1 MVAVSLKKKTGG
13 SQATTKKIY
22 IGKGVKYFPKSKVG
36 EFKLESGT
44 LSVDTDIMITGSTT
58 GIILTKVQELRM
70 DDLPV
75 TTVKK
80 GDVFS
85 MPIAEKIKPSDKLY
99 KIIND

>member
-1 MVAVSLKKKTGG
+1 M
-13 SQATTKKIY
+13 TKI
-22 IGKGVKYFPKSKVG
+22 
-36 EFKLESGT
+36 
-44 LSVDTDIMITGSTT
+44 
-58 GIILTKVQELRM
+58 QELRM

-85 MPIAEKIKPSDKLY
+85 MPVTEKIKPSDKLY

>member
-1 MVAVSLKKKTGG
+1 MV
-13 SQATTKKIY
+13 
-22 IGKGVKYFPKSKVG
+22 
-36 EFKLESGT
+36 SGT
-44 LSVDTDIMITGSTT
+44 LSVDNDIMITGSTT
-58 GIILTKVQELRM
+58 GIIMTKIQELRM

-85 MPIAEKIKPSDKLY
+85 MPVIEKIKPSDKLY

>member
-1 MVAVSLKKKTGG
+1 M
-13 SQATTKKIY
+13 
-22 IGKGVKYFPKSKVG
+22 
-36 EFKLESGT
+36 ESGT
-44 LSVDTDIMITGSTT
+44 LSVDNDIMITGSTT
-58 GIILTKVQELRM
+58 GIIMTKIQELRM

-85 MPIAEKIKPSDKLY
+85 MPVTEKIKPSDKLY

>member
-1 MVAVSLKKKTGG
+1 N
-13 SQATTKKIY
+13 
-22 IGKGVKYFPKSKVG
+22 KVG

-44 LSVDTDIMITGSTT
+44 LSVDNDIMITGSTT
-58 GIILTKVQELRM
+58 GIIMTKIQELRM

-85 MPIAEKIKPSDKLY
+85 MPVTEKIKPSDKLY